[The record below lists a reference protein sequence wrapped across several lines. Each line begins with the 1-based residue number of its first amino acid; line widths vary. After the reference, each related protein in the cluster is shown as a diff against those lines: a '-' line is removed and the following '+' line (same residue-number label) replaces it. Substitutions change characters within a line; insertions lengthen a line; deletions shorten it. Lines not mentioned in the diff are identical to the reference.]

1 MRSKLTRILVPVKI
15 TSHLEQIS
23 CIQLIQMENKNTNE
37 YYGGIMNERHI
48 TRFTYKFTN
57 FQGWRVA
64 ISRQGITLARY
75 FSDKQH
81 GDPATAREHALRFR
95 DHVLEELRMN
105 PDSTREILERHRVKP
120 KKLYPAGLK
129 PCASQQDAEVPATE
143 QKVGACSMRSNRVM
157 QGILKD
163 VCRRF
168 QLDTASVLKLSLY
181 LFALQYSDAA
191 DMEKGIVMPQ
201 ALHAKAI
208 PGADE
213 WAPSDDC
220 LQRIVEQLESRAALA
235 GMPSFEEFSTG
246 KGRAVRPMYGE
257 IEQRGADPPQV
268 EPQPPVRSMRSP
280 RPSPPQAV
288 SAHCRKST
296 SLSTPTFV
304 PPGLVSHRL
313 KPESF
318 TTGTEPI
325 ALPPPD
331 YY

>member
-1 MRSKLTRILVPVKI
+1 MPAKI
-15 TSHLEQIS
+15 TSHLESIS
-23 CIQLIQMENKNTNE
+23 CIQLIQMENNNTNE
-37 YYGGIMNERHI
+37 YNSGCMNERHI

-64 ISRQGITLARY
+64 ICRQGITLARY
-75 FSDKQH
+75 FSDKQY
-81 GDPATAREHALRFR
+81 GDPATAREHALHFR
-95 DHVLEELRMN
+95 NHVLEELRIN
-105 PDSTREILERHRVKP
+105 PERTRDILERHRVKP

-129 PCASQQDAEVPATE
+129 PCSPQPKAELPVAE
-143 QKVGACSMRSNRVM
+143 QRVGACSMRSNRVM

-191 DMEKGIVMPQ
+191 DMETGIVTPQ
-201 ALHAKAI
+201 AMHAKVI
-208 PGADE
+208 PGGL
-213 WAPSDDC
+213 PSDDC
-220 LQRIVEQLESRAALA
+220 LQRLVEQLESRAALA

-246 KGRAVRPMYGE
+246 RGRATQPVYGE
-257 IEQRGADPPQV
+257 IEQGGADPPQV

-280 RPSPPQAV
+280 RPSPPQAA
-288 SAHCRKST
+288 SAQYANPS
-296 SLSTPTFV
+296 SISSPSFV
-304 PPGLVSHRL
+304 PPGPVSHRL